1 MGRFPLR
8 QIGLEYIVDVL
19 HKGYWLGKSAT
30 YMPKDTVR
38 SLERYFHLWDYGYD
52 VSVLSEPSIH
62 FCFFY
67 YDDSFHSLFI
77 TATKLC
83 QNLDKRLVVI
93 YNERLPA
100 EIEHLEVVFSTFN
113 LGSDDMH
120 TWAEELNKQIIYQ
133 FTKHQDI
140 LDIHKLTQVHSH
152 KHISK
157 DLVEMLRYIE
167 KNLSRTIRE
176 EDVAEYCHYSVT
188 YFSKFFHKTIGVSFR
203 DYLTLKRINLAKQ
216 LLINARKEKISFI
229 AFQCGY
235 NDVSYFSRI
244 FKKKTGI
251 SPAIYRQLH

>member
-1 MGRFPLR
+1 M
-8 QIGLEYIVDVL
+8 EVL
-19 HKGYWLGKSAT
+19 HEGYWLGKSVT
-30 YMPKDTVR
+30 YINKDQVR
-38 SLERYFHLWDYGYD
+38 DLERYFHIVDYGHD
-52 VSVLSEPSIH
+52 VSVISEPDIH

-67 YDDSFHSLFI
+67 YDQPYESLLHTTI
-77 TATKLC
+77 KLC
-83 QNLDKRLVVI
+83 QNLDKHIILI
-93 YNERLPA
+93 CDDEPPL
-100 EIEHLEVVFSTFN
+100 EFSDLEVVVSLFSIKN
-113 LGSDDMH
+113 DDIRLWSD
-120 TWAEELNKQIIYQ
+120 EINKKIYYQ
-133 FTKHQDI
+133 FTQHQEI
-140 LDIHKLTQVHSH
+140 LDIHKLVESQSK

-216 LLINARKEKISFI
+216 LLTSERKEKISFI

-251 SPAIYRQLH
+251 SPATYRQLH

>member
-1 MGRFPLR
+1 M
-8 QIGLEYIVDVL
+8 EVL
-19 HKGYWLGKSAT
+19 HKGYWLGKSVT
-30 YMPKDTVR
+30 YIEKDLVR
-38 SLERYFHLWDYGYD
+38 DLERHFHILDYGYD
-52 VSVLSEPSIH
+52 VSVLSEPDIH

-67 YDDSFHSLFI
+67 FEEPFASLLH
-77 TATKLC
+77 TAVKLC
-83 QNLDKRLVVI
+83 QNLDKHLIVI
-93 YNERLPA
+93 CN
-100 EIEHLEVVFSTFN
+100 
-113 LGSDDMH
+113 
-120 TWAEELNKQIIYQ
+120 EELPEEISQLDVIFSSFSINNDDVSLWSDEINKQVYYQ
-133 FTKHQDI
+133 FTKHQEI
-140 LDIHKLTQVHSH
+140 LDIHKLVEKQSQ

-203 DYLTLKRINLAKQ
+203 DYLTLKRINLAKH
-216 LLINARKEKISFI
+216 LLTNDRKEKISFI

>member
-1 MGRFPLR
+1 M
-8 QIGLEYIVDVL
+8 EVL
-19 HKGYWLGKSAT
+19 HEGYWLGKSVT
-30 YMPKDTVR
+30 YLEKDKVR
-38 SLERYFHLWDYGYD
+38 DLERYFHIVDYGHD
-52 VSVLSEPSIH
+52 VSVISEPDIH

-67 YDDSFHSLFI
+67 YDQPYESLLHTTI
-77 TATKLC
+77 KLC
-83 QNLDKRLVVI
+83 QNLDKSIILI
-93 YNERLPA
+93 CDDEPPL
-100 EIEHLEVVFSTFN
+100 EFSDLEVVVSLFSIKDDDIR
-113 LGSDDMH
+113 LWSD
-120 TWAEELNKQIIYQ
+120 EINKKIYYQ
-133 FTKHQDI
+133 FTQHQEI
-140 LDIHKLTQVHSH
+140 LDIHKLVESQSK

-216 LLINARKEKISFI
+216 LLTSERKEKISFI

-251 SPAIYRQLH
+251 SPATYRQLH

>member
-1 MGRFPLR
+1 M
-8 QIGLEYIVDVL
+8 DVL
-19 HKGYWLGKSAT
+19 HKGYWLGKSVT
-30 YMPKDTVR
+30 YISKDLVR
-38 SLERYFHLWDYGYD
+38 DLERHFHILDYGCD
-52 VSVLSEPSIH
+52 VSVLSEPDIH

-67 YDDSFHSLFI
+67 YEENFESLLH
-77 TATKLC
+77 TAIKIC
-83 QNLDKRLVVI
+83 QNLDKKLI
-93 YNERLPA
+93 LFYNENIPVDMENL
-100 EIEHLEVVFSTFN
+100 EIVFSVFSIKKDDIRIW
-113 LGSDDMH
+113 SD
-120 TWAEELNKQIIYQ
+120 ELNKQVYYQ
-133 FTKHQDI
+133 FTQHQEI
-140 LDIHKLTQVHSH
+140 LDIHKLVEKQSQ

-203 DYLTLKRINLAKQ
+203 DYLTLKRINLAKH
-216 LLINARKEKISFI
+216 LLTNDRKEKISFI

>member
-1 MGRFPLR
+1 M
-8 QIGLEYIVDVL
+8 DVL
-19 HKGYWLGKSAT
+19 HKGYWLGKSVT
-30 YMPKDTVR
+30 YINKDLIR
-38 SLERYFHLWDYGYD
+38 EMERYFHILDFGYD
-52 VSVLSEPSIH
+52 VSVLSEPDID

-67 YDDSFHSLFI
+67 YEESVEPLLR
-77 TATKLC
+77 TAIKLC
-83 QNLDKRLVVI
+83 QNLDKHLVI
-93 YNERLPA
+93 ICNNDLSE
-100 EIEHLEVVFSTFN
+100 EIQQLDVVFSVFSIN
-113 LGSDDMH
+113 HDDVRQWSD
-120 TWAEELNKQIIYQ
+120 ELNKQVYYH
-133 FTKHQDI
+133 FAKHQEI
-140 LDIHKLTQVHSH
+140 LDIHRLVEKQSQ
-152 KHISK
+152 KNISK

-216 LLINARKEKISFI
+216 LLTRDRKEKISFI

>member
-1 MGRFPLR
+1 M
-8 QIGLEYIVDVL
+8 DVL
-19 HKGYWLGKSAT
+19 HKGYWIGQSVT
-30 YMPKDTVR
+30 YVPKDIVR
-38 SLERYFHLWDYGYD
+38 DMERYFHILDYGHD
-52 VSVLSEPSIH
+52 VSVLSEPDIH
-62 FCFFY
+62 FCFFFY
-67 YDDSFHSLFI
+67 EEQFSSLFL
-77 TATKLC
+77 TAAKLC
-83 QNLDKRLVVI
+83 QNLDKHIIVI
-93 YNERLPA
+93 HKHVLPTELA
-100 EIEHLEVVFSTFN
+100 SLDVVFSTFDLSN
-113 LGSDDMH
+113 DDVRLWSD
-120 TWAEELNKQIIYQ
+120 ELNKQIYYQ
-133 FTKHQDI
+133 FTKHQEI
-140 LDIHKLTQVHSH
+140 LDINTLTNQHSH

-216 LLINARKEKISFI
+216 LLTNYRKEKISFI

-251 SPAIYRQLH
+251 SPAVYRQLH